1 MANPVIQL
9 CKSRATEAMN
19 YFLCTLSFVP
29 EDKLR
34 WSPAPTAKSA
44 LEIAAHCAGY
54 SGGFAK
60 VISAGAFPSTV
71 EEFLSPI
78 RAVIS
83 SISTVREAE
92 EVLRKGIADT
102 VSALDKVPTDMIEAS
117 ILTPQGSTAF
127 RFFLTIP
134 SAHLTGHA
142 YQIDFLQTCWDDQV
156 VHF

>member
-1 MANPVIQL
+1 MASPVIEL
-9 CKSRATEAMN
+9 CKSRATEALD

-29 EDKLR
+29 EERLR
-34 WSPAPTAKSA
+34 WSPSPSAKSA

-54 SGGFAK
+54 SGGFAR
-60 VISAGAFPSTV
+60 VLADGAFPGSA
-71 EEFLSPI
+71 EEFLTPI
-78 RAVIS
+78 HAVIS
-83 SISTVREAE
+83 SIGSVQEAE
-92 EVLRKGIADT
+92 GILRKGIADT
-102 VSALDKVPTDMIEAS
+102 VAALDKVPTDLIESS
-117 ILTPQGSTAF
+117 ILTPQGSTPF